1 MESGEVKKYYVW
13 ETTSRKGTVEVYLAE
28 TEEATYFE
36 SGRFASKE
44 QWESGY
50 LRQIDEEEYKRRSL
64 PEPTLPPPSNE
75 NAFAEWEKMLGNPG
89 DPVPTQQPETKPVE
103 INPIRVILDRQ
114 KKKESVK
121 IPIMFTIEIPAK
133 KVMNLLD
140 MMFDREEITQELIK
154 SVTSKLNVDSIVNE
168 IETQIRT
175 TIEKSYEEED
185 KKDDE

>member
-1 MESGEVKKYYVW
+1 
-13 ETTSRKGTVEVYLAE
+13 
-28 TEEATYFE
+28 
-36 SGRFASKE
+36 
-44 QWESGY
+44 
-50 LRQIDEEEYKRRSL
+50 
-64 PEPTLPPPSNE
+64 
-75 NAFAEWEKMLGNPG
+75 
-89 DPVPTQQPETKPVE
+89 
-103 INPIRVILDRQ
+103 
-114 KKKESVK
+114 
-121 IPIMFTIEIPAK
+121 MFTIEIPAK

>member
-1 MESGEVKKYYVW
+1 
-13 ETTSRKGTVEVYLAE
+13 
-28 TEEATYFE
+28 
-36 SGRFASKE
+36 
-44 QWESGY
+44 
-50 LRQIDEEEYKRRSL
+50 
-64 PEPTLPPPSNE
+64 
-75 NAFAEWEKMLGNPG
+75 MLGNPG
-89 DPVPTQQPETKPVE
+89 DSFPTQQSEIMPVE

-175 TIEKSYEEED
+175 TIEESYEEGD
-185 KKDDE
+185 KKDEE